1 MFLKHV
7 SFPYK
12 TIYML
17 TSIFNV
23 LEVSFG
29 ILNDTLSGIQYDTF
43 AETQKTSISGFK
55 HGYSKLGFIL
65 KTATNMLIPKMKS
78 AHSVGATQT
87 KEIR

>member
-29 ILNDTLSGIQYDTF
+29 TLNDTLSGNRYDTT
-43 AETQKTSISGFK
+43 AETQRNQSLDSNKD
-55 HGYSKLGFIL
+55 
-65 KTATNMLIPKMKS
+65 
-78 AHSVGATQT
+78 TQT
-87 KEIR
+87 WIHTENNQPTC

>member
-1 MFLKHV
+1 MFLKNV

-23 LEVSFG
+23 LEVSFR

-55 HGYSKLGFIL
+55 HGFIL
-65 KTATNMLIPKMKS
+65 KTATDMLIPKMKS